1 VLSHDCM
8 ILLTI
13 MKVVLGVALLCAP
26 FLKSFGLR
34 RDGKYVAWHPQGS
47 RSGFW
52 LVYPLTVIYILANLG
67 VFVLSWVPANLQ
79 DSFPTASKVV
89 PSYAGPIAGVACIGA
104 GAVFWLWDRQ
114 ILRRLLYETVKT
126 QEQIVGLDIYVYFKV
141 WYFSVQRRVLIST
154 YPNSASLPRHL
165 GKGSYLSWR
174 LSSKQLDRFG
184 QGSLGLEILD
194 SPSKQAKQKFEL
206 PCRFQSLSSMLRI
219 KDERSFYSSFFAPK
233 MRYMNG
239 QVILCEGSSR

>member
-1 VLSHDCM
+1 M
-8 ILLTI
+8 T
-13 MKVVLGVALLCAP
+13 VVLGVALLCAP

-67 VFVLSWVPANLQ
+67 VFVVSWVPANLQ

-104 GAVFWLWDRQ
+104 GAICWLWDRQ
-114 ILRRLLYETVKT
+114 ILRRLLYEIVKT

-141 WYFSVQRRVLIST
+141 WHLSVRKRALIST
-154 YPNSASLPRHL
+154 YSNSGSLLHHG
-165 GKGSYLSWR
+165 GKGCCLGWR
-174 LSSKQLDRFG
+174 ISFKQPDRFG
-184 QGSLGLEILD
+184 QGILGLKILNG
-194 SPSKQAKQKFEL
+194 PGKQAKKRFEL
-206 PCRFQSLSSMLRI
+206 PHYPRF
-219 KDERSFYSSFFAPK
+219 
-233 MRYMNG
+233 
-239 QVILCEGSSR
+239 LCIV

>member
-1 VLSHDCM
+1 
-8 ILLTI
+8 

-26 FLKSFGLR
+26 FLESFGLR
-34 RDGKYVAWHPQGS
+34 RDGRYVRWHPQGS

-52 LVYPLTVIYILANLG
+52 LVYPLAVIYILVNLG

-104 GAVFWLWDRQ
+104 GAICWLWDRQ

-141 WYFSVQRRVLIST
+141 WHLSVQKRVLIST
-154 YPNSASLPRHL
+154 YPNSASLPRHRGKWSCL
-165 GKGSYLSWR
+165 GWR
-174 LSSKQLDRFG
+174 LSSKQPDRFG
-184 QGSLGLEILD
+184 QGSSGLEILE
-194 SPSKQAKQKFEL
+194 SPGKQAKQKFEL
-206 PCRFQSLSSMLRI
+206 PYHLQSLSSM
-219 KDERSFYSSFFAPK
+219 
-233 MRYMNG
+233 
-239 QVILCEGSSR
+239 